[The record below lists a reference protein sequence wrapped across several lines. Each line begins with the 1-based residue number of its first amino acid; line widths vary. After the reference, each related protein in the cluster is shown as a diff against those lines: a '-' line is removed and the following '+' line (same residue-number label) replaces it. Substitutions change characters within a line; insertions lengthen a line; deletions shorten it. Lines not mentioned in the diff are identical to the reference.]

1 MKTTL
6 KFLSAS
12 FAMGAML
19 MLTGCPTTGGDDCT
33 LDTDCTVEGEIC
45 NTDTNTCEAQAEACE
60 TTADCTTEGDLCI
73 ASVNNDGTFAC
84 GVPTNCGDIKDDAEK
99 NTFCDG
105 ATAGD
110 VCLATADDAAVF
122 ECRAPADCSE
132 AADAVAYCTTELGEI
147 GENEAAVCNTDGD
160 APVCEKVS
168 TLATVYKHILI
179 VDETE
184 EDCTKAEDNN
194 EFDPG
199 SDIMYVEHNAAD
211 GSNLGYG
218 AAVEANY
225 PAEAEESDFPN
236 IDVIDGAAPDLNEGG
251 CPNLDQGMRFTDQTV
266 YSLGCGGDLL
276 VEFDVALENDH
287 IIKIG
292 EYATICNKDDGT
304 GSMTG
309 TDKYDAYLCASE
321 EGTTDFSTVITDCL
335 DNGVSLCAST
345 DGGIKDCTVS
355 GVPAAEAPAEEDGE

>member
-19 MLTGCPTTGGDDCT
+19 MLTGCPSTGGDDCT
-33 LDTDCTVEGEIC
+33 LDSDCTVEGEIC
-45 NTDTNTCEAQAEACE
+45 NTDTNTCEAKAEACE

-99 NTFCDG
+99 NTFCSD

-110 VCLATADDAAVF
+110 ACLPTADDAAVF
-122 ECRAPADCSE
+122 ECRAPTNCSE

-147 GENEAAVCNTDGD
+147 GENEAATCNTDGD
-160 APVCEKVS
+160 APVCEKIS
-168 TLATVYKHILI
+168 TVETVYQHILI

-184 EDCTKAEDNN
+184 ADCTKEEDTN

-218 AAVEANY
+218 TAVEANY
-225 PAEAEESDFPN
+225 PADAEDSDFPN
-236 IDVIDGAAPDLNEGG
+236 IDVIDGSAPDLNEGG

-276 VEFDVALENDH
+276 VEFDVALENDQT
-287 IIKIG
+287 IKIG
-292 EYATICNKDDGT
+292 EYATICNKDDGS
-304 GSMTG
+304 GSATG
-309 TDKYDAYLCASE
+309 TDKYNAYLCASE
-321 EGTTDFSTVITDCL
+321 KGTTDFSTVITNCL
-335 DNGVSLCAST
+335 DSGVSLCDT
-345 DGGIKDCTVS
+345 VDGGIKDCTVA
-355 GVPAAEAPAEEDGE
+355 GVPVVEAPAEEEGE